1 MDPLTI
7 FIVIIRA
14 HFQLTFSTGALRL
27 EDDLQHANFQV
38 NPGLFPEK
46 GLGRGYFFMMNFQI
60 GDKVVYPNHGVG
72 TIEQIS
78 SRNISGS
85 GLAEKFYLLRI
96 SASSLTVMVP
106 FTSVEHVGLRR
117 IVKQVEVERVL
128 GYLSNGSCR
137 THADWKFR
145 FKENSEKMRS
155 GSLLQVAE
163 VMKGLL
169 QLARGKPLSFRE
181 KKMLDRARHL
191 LVSEL
196 ATVKSLQNR
205 QVEMLLDKALGKAK
219 LKLPELD

>member
-1 MDPLTI
+1 MAILS
-7 FIVIIRA
+7 FR
-14 HFQLTFSTGALRL
+14 
-27 EDDLQHANFQV
+27 
-38 NPGLFPEK
+38 
-46 GLGRGYFFMMNFQI
+46 I

-72 TIEQIS
+72 IIEQIS
-78 SRNISGS
+78 NRN
-85 GLAEKFYLLRI
+85 AEKFYRLRI
-96 SASSLTVMVP
+96 NASSLTVMVP
-106 FTSVEHVGLRR
+106 FNSVEQVGLRR
-117 IVKQVEVERVL
+117 IVKQTEVERVL
-128 GYLSNGSCR
+128 VYLSNGSCK

-169 QLARGKPLSFRE
+169 QLAQGKPLSFRE

-196 ATVKSLQNR
+196 ATVKGLKEP
-205 QVEMLLDKALGKAK
+205 QVEALLEKSLSKAK